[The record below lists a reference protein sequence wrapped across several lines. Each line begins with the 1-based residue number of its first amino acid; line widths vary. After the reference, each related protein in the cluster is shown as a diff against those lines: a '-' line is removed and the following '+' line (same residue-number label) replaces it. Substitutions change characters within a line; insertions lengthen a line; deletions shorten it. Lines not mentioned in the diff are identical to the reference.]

1 MPAVHKAAEAN
12 KLDESASAEYL
23 QPAGIT
29 QEHLFR
35 KELMN
40 AQIDDISTEKRE
52 ESYEEMASRLKCDNP
67 WFWNT
72 PKCTWID
79 IKSKN
84 VIERTKRNA
93 KKAAWICGSLFAF
106 AVCHI
111 VYWYKMRNRKN
122 LDKLREK
129 YSPGRIELANGKV
142 GSYQPTAEEYEAY
155 EELIKAIIVQ
165 E

>member
-1 MPAVHKAAEAN
+1 MGLWKISMINFIIFVEFALKNVQCEELDSNSYSYSDEDYYQLAAEYQQYQDDLPMPAVHKAAEAN

-40 AQIDDISTEKRE
+40 GLP
-52 ESYEEMASRLKCDNP
+52 YCY
-67 WFWNT
+67 
-72 PKCTWID
+72 
-79 IKSKN
+79 
-84 VIERTKRNA
+84 
-93 KKAAWICGSLFAF
+93 
-106 AVCHI
+106 
-111 VYWYKMRNRKN
+111 YWYKMRNRKN

-129 YSPGRIELANGKV
+129 YSPGRIELANGKI

-165 E
+165 EMYDLI